1 MLEVLAE
8 RGFAYD
14 SSVPYEPTAPE
25 LLFPYTLDFGA
36 VEQHWRQRG
45 ITAPHAGLWE
55 VPLPALVDGAFAAVT
70 VQDPPGSRVE
80 IVELLKSN
88 FGSDVRSG

>member
-1 MLEVLAE
+1 M
-8 RGFAYD
+8 
-14 SSVPYEPTAPE
+14 
-25 LLFPYTLDFGA
+25 FPYTLDFGA

-70 VQDPPGSRVE
+70 VQDPPGSRAE

-88 FGSDVRSG
+88 FGSDVRSE